1 MPTYEDFSRP
11 LEWIT
16 EADLQFAQAIRKWAD
31 AEVLPVVKRIDDDWE
46 SRALPHRLLKSLCV
60 DLGFQ
65 KGLWPQEYGGLGVS
79 SCVTFV
85 VCCEEIA
92 RADAGLATAAV
103 CIGWP
108 FLPILLEPHKNQ
120 RLIEKFAP
128 MFCDTDRLVFGC
140 AAITDGR
147 SGADVE
153 NIDGTHGKYI
163 ATTARLDG
171 DEWVINGH
179 KLWCTNS
186 GGEADLFC
194 VFCTTDRDGGD
205 DSVALIYVP
214 ADTPGVTQGKPYQ
227 KAGMSG
233 DSNSDIWFE
242 NVRVPKENRAQGPG
256 KDAECTHEF
265 ISWGNIITGSLA
277 LGSMNR
283 IYELVKD
290 WCSTRVV
297 GGKILKEHSI
307 TAGVLGE
314 IATAIEV
321 CKSDVYL
328 KARMLD
334 RPDIYGPGT
343 SKSMLAKTRA
353 TKLFTTDQLTRVVNL
368 AMDLMGSHG
377 YSHEGEIE
385 KVWRDSKIES
395 LWLGGRSLALLDIS
409 RYYFDI
415 ETL

>member
-1 MPTYEDFSRP
+1 MPGYEDFSRP

-16 EADLQFAQAIRKWAD
+16 ESDLQFADAIRKWAD
-31 AEVLPVVKRIDDDWE
+31 NEVLPVIKEIDDDWQDRTL
-46 SRALPHRLLKSLCV
+46 SHKLLKSLCV
-60 DLGFQ
+60 DMGYQ
-65 KGLWPQEYGGLGVS
+65 KGLWPQENGGLGVS

-85 VCCEEIA
+85 VCCEEMA
-92 RADAGLATAAV
+92 RADAGLTTAAN

-108 FLPILLEPHKNQ
+108 FLPILLNPHKNQ

-128 MFCDTDRLVFGC
+128 LFCDTDKLFFGS

-147 SGADVE
+147 SGSDVE
-153 NIDGTHGKYI
+153 NVDGTHGKYI
-163 ATTARLDG
+163 ATTAELDG

-179 KLWCTNS
+179 KLWCTNT
-186 GGEADLFC
+186 GGEADLFS
-194 VFCTTDRDGGD
+194 VFCTTDKDAGD
-205 DSVALIYVP
+205 DGVAIIYVP
-214 ADTPGVTQGKPYQ
+214 ADTPGVTQGKPYR
-227 KAGMSG
+227 KAGMNG
-233 DSNSDIWFE
+233 DANSDIWFE
-242 NVRVPKENRAQGPG
+242 NVRVPKENRAHGPG
-256 KDAECTHEF
+256 TDATCAREF
-265 ISWGNIITGSLA
+265 VSWGNVITGGYV

-290 WCSTRVV
+290 WCNTRVV

-314 IATAIEV
+314 IVAAIEV

-353 TKLFTTDQLTRVVNL
+353 TKLFATDQLTRVVNL
-368 AMDLMGSHG
+368 AMDLMGAHG

-385 KVWRDSKIES
+385 KIWRDSKIQS
-395 LWLGGRSLALLDIS
+395 LWMGGRSLALLDMS